1 MTPPIYLILT
11 SCRIEMNVG
20 IIAACLPT
28 LKPLAAGFFGAV
40 SALTSGERYGS
51 RGHTTGRFRPQASG
65 GYLKQ
70 SEGSGTQSYDMDHL
84 KRITARTTPESP
96 YMEDYSGRTVT
107 YKAHGR
113 KESLAGQSDESVLP
127 LQKGIIKTTEVE
139 VT

>member
-1 MTPPIYLILT
+1 
-11 SCRIEMNVG
+11 MNVG

-51 RGHTTGRFRPQASG
+51 RGHTTGRYRPQVSA

-84 KRITARTTPESP
+84 KRSTARTTPVSP
-96 YMEDYSGRTVT
+96 YTEDYSRGTVP

-113 KESLAGQSDESVLP
+113 KESLAGESDESIIP

-139 VT
+139 IT